1 MDLDTLR
8 FANFALLDEA
18 VRDWSTLVD
27 HLKDL
32 ERDAEDGLHKAANKA
47 NWAGVNAKVTKEFIG
62 KTAGE
67 FADAH
72 TQARTLH
79 RILSDTR
86 DELKKFHKDLNDAI
100 ERGLKKNLT
109 VMDTGDGG
117 FTVTMNVHP
126 DRAAQGHKVP
136 EHEESDVTALRD
148 EVQGIL
154 SRATESDNSAKKVLT
169 AIVDQS
175 RLGFS
180 DANYKD
186 RDSAAAAVKAADDLA
201 SLARKNPE
209 KLTPQEF
216 DRLNAG
222 LRKYHND
229 PLFAERFATD
239 LGPRKALEFWAGLS
253 DPAVAPDIARQRRD
267 DLGELQKNLGM
278 TLATASQSDT
288 AAMTDWKHQVTDL
301 GDQPVGKRGDVL
313 GFQVMSNLMRAGDYD
328 DDFLTDYGRSL
339 MAAERRHTQNGETGA
354 WQRLGTDPFLNHMK
368 GDSGWDP
375 MTGYLKGLSNSPAAA
390 TEFFNDDFLPA
401 DSDRKHTVSNFTYL
415 FEDRHWPHETTLG
428 GDESNDGRNTLARA
442 LEAATTGHPAGE
454 LPTADTPAHNAGQAH
469 LMSAI
474 VASVS
479 EDPSRLKDIGYMSD
493 SLGQMASEY
502 LPDINRS
509 LTDDPGAKNV
519 PKLFPIDGSP
529 AHLSHNDV
537 TRFLVT
543 VGQDKEAY
551 SAISVGQQTY
561 MARLFDHHLNPDLPA
576 DQRYPDSPEDTIKA
590 IARQSAEIGGTL
602 AIGQQEAVFGPA
614 KEKDD
619 AYAYAMSQRK
629 NLISGLIGTA
639 TGMGAARISNP
650 VGSAAASGLA
660 GTVSSVVIE
669 AMFKDK
675 EGSALADSARD
686 AGDLW
691 EDSKKA
697 HNALSRTAGT
707 EAAKAHGADYADQ
720 VENWTREAT
729 KGGFSDAATNTQQMA
744 DELTTEIPAS

>member
-8 FANFALLDEA
+8 FANFTLLDEA
-18 VRDWSTLVD
+18 VSDWSTLVD

-32 ERDAEDGLHKAANKA
+32 EHDAENGLHKAANKA
-47 NWAGVNAKVTKEFIG
+47 NWAGANAKVTREFIG

-67 FADAH
+67 FTDAH

-109 VMDTGDGG
+109 VVDTGDGG

-126 DRAAQGHKVP
+126 DRAAQGHQVP
-136 EHEESDVTALRD
+136 EHEESDVTALHD

-154 SRATESDNSAKKVLT
+154 SRATDSDNSAKKVLT

-186 RDSAAAAVKAADDLA
+186 RDSAAAAIKAADDLA
-201 SLARKNPE
+201 RLAKKKPE
-209 KLTPQEF
+209 DLTPQEF

-222 LRKYHND
+222 LKKYHND

-239 LGPRKALEFWAGLS
+239 LGPKRTLEFWAGIS
-253 DPAVAPDIARQRRD
+253 DPAVAPDISRQRRD
-267 DLGELQKNLGM
+267 DLGELQKNLSM

-288 AAMTDWKHQVTDL
+288 GAMTDWKHRMTDL
-301 GDQPVGKRGDVL
+301 GDQPVGKRAGVL

-328 DDFLTDYGRSL
+328 DDFLADYGKNL
-339 MAAERRHTQNGETGA
+339 MAAERKHTENGEHVA
-354 WQRLGTDPFLNHMK
+354 WQRLGPDPFLNHMK

-390 TEFFNDDFLPA
+390 TEFFNDEFLPA
-401 DSDRKHTVSNFTYL
+401 DSDHKHAVSNFKYL

-454 LPTADTPAHNAGQAH
+454 LPTADTPAHNADQAH
-469 LMSAI
+469 LMSSI
-474 VASVS
+474 MASVS
-479 EDPSRLKDIGYMSD
+479 KDPSRLLDHSYMSD

-509 LTDDPGAKNV
+509 LTDDAGSDDIK
-519 PKLFPIDGSP
+519 KLFPIDGSP
-529 AHLSHNDV
+529 AHPSHTDV
-537 TRFLVT
+537 TRFLVA
-543 VGQDKEAY
+543 VGQDPKAY
-551 SAISVGQQTY
+551 SAISVGQQDY
-561 MARLFDHHLNPDLPA
+561 MARLLDHHLNPDLPA
-576 DQRYPDSPEDTIKA
+576 DQRYPGSPEDTIKA
-590 IARQSAEIGGTL
+590 ITRQSAEIGGTL
-602 AIGQQEAVFGPA
+602 AIGEQQALLQQGA
-614 KEKDD
+614 DKDSEF
-619 AYAYAMSQRK
+619 AYHMSQRK
-629 NLISGLIGTA
+629 NLVSGIAGTA
-639 TGMGAARISNP
+639 IGMGTALIPTP
-650 VGSAAASGLA
+650 VVSAGASGVA
-660 GTVSSVVIE
+660 GTVSSMVIE

-675 EGSALADSARD
+675 EGSALADSAHD
-686 AGDLW
+686 AGVLW
-691 EDSKKA
+691 GESKTA
-697 HNALSRTAGT
+697 HTALNRTAVT
-707 EAAKAHGADYADQ
+707 KAAEAYGLDYADQ
-720 VENWTREAT
+720 IGDWTRDAT
-729 KGGFSDAATNTQQMA
+729 KDGFDDASSNARRMA
-744 DELTTEIPAS
+744 LDMDIEIPD